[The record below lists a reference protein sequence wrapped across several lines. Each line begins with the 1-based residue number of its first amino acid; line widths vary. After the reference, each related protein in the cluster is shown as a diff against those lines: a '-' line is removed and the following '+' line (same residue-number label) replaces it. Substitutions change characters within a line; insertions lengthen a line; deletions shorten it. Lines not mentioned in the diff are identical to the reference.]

1 MCRCKCVW
9 WMVLEW
15 NVFEDVVCS
24 TDFNLYSS
32 RHQEGLCLYVYG
44 GMVLCM
50 QYMPNYLRARWY
62 TQNRQS
68 IKAVTRAA
76 FRTS

>member
-24 TDFNLYSS
+24 RDFNLYSS
-32 RHQEGLCLYVYG
+32 RHQEGLCLHVYTLHAVCLIIYG
-44 GMVLCM
+44 
-50 QYMPNYLRARWY
+50 PRWY
-62 TQNRQS
+62 TQNRQ
-68 IKAVTRAA
+68 V
-76 FRTS
+76 